1 MSNRSCRLSRGD
13 RRRNDK
19 LVRLRAVVTRQTAVL
34 AFDLA
39 ADKQVCALADQDSR
53 VLARR
58 TVKAKAWQLAEAVQ
72 WGLVQAAAAG
82 FSSVV
87 VACEPTGHRWRVLD
101 QIAEQAGVRLVCVQP
116 LLVHRARESEDFTRN
131 KSDET
136 DAIIIAR
143 LVTELR
149 CYLPERAEPAWARLR
164 HLGARRA
171 GLVTDTIAARQQVTD
186 LLEGA
191 WPAALQAAGKPMK
204 SKSWQ
209 AAMTVLLDRVG
220 TSGDLSVIRRWGWN
234 RFAAAVRRELPR
246 HGTTRWY
253 STIVRA
259 VFDAATDPALAA
271 AGVADQRAGALERA
285 RFALADL
292 AHARAETAVVE
303 TRMVQVL
310 DELGLAQLATSI
322 PGLSAVGGRH
332 PRRDRRP
339 HPVLLRPGPGQA
351 RRALPPRQRLRHLPG
366 QDRHQRPRPPPAPP
380 GGVASRPRRVA
391 QQPRACRPVRAPDR
405 PHRQQAHPHPSQ
417 GRRRRQP
424 AAPTPRRPHHRHR
437 LGSRDRR
444 RPPPE
449 REGGRACRM
458 TPPTRRSA
466 TGRGKPASASG
477 SHNPHV
483 TMGSPAR
490 LQQSPDEG
498 CREPTRLH
506 AT

>member
-1 MSNRSCRLSRGD
+1 MSNRSRRLSRGD

-186 LLEGA
+186 LLECA

-259 VFDAATDPALAA
+259 VFDAATDPTLAA

-322 PGLSAVGGRH
+322 PGLSAVGAAAILAETGDPTRFSSARALVKHAGLCPRDNASGTYQGKTGISGRG
-332 PRRDRRP
+332 RP
-339 HPVLLRPGPGQA
+339 QLRLAAWRAVHAALRSNPVLAARYAHLTGRSDNKLTPTQA
-351 RRALPPRQRLRHLPG
+351 RVAVAGSLLRQLHAVLTTG
-366 QDRHQRPRPPPAPP
+366 TAWDPAIA
-380 GGVASRPRRVA
+380 GGLT
-391 QQPRACRPVRAPDR
+391 
-405 PHRQQAHPHPSQ
+405 PHAREAA
-417 GRRRRQP
+417 P
-424 AAPTPRRPHHRHR
+424 AA
-437 LGSRDRR
+437 
-444 RPPPE
+444 
-449 REGGRACRM
+449 
-458 TPPTRRSA
+458 
-466 TGRGKPASASG
+466 
-477 SHNPHV
+477 
-483 TMGSPAR
+483 
-490 LQQSPDEG
+490 
-498 CREPTRLH
+498 
-506 AT
+506 